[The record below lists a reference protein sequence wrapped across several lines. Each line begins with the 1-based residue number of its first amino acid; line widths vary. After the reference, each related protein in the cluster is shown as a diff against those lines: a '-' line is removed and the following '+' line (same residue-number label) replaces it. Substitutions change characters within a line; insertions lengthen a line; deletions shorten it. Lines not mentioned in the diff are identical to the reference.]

1 MIVNIHKVIYRT
13 TAEGFGLRSCVWM
26 QGCSRHCKGCMAKE
40 TWSPDEGTR
49 MDTEEILK
57 SIFEQIEPDCTIQ
70 DGNLSDRIEG
80 VTFLGGEPFE
90 QSEALAEMIQKI
102 KEKGLSVIVFT
113 GFTIEQLQARQEEV
127 VSRCLENIDLL
138 IDGAYIED
146 KREFVRPW
154 VGSSNQ
160 RFLFLTDKYS
170 EKDIERTNN
179 RLEIRITRDGK
190 IQINGMADFEN
201 LIKNTDR
208 RKNNGSI

>member
-13 TAEGFGLRSCVWM
+13 TAEGFGIRSCVWM

-40 TWSPDEGTR
+40 TWNPDEGIQ
-49 MDTEEILK
+49 MDTDEILV
-57 SIFEQIEPDCTIQ
+57 SVFEQIEPDCTIQ
-70 DGNLSDRIEG
+70 DGNLSDGIEG

-113 GFTIEQLQARQEEV
+113 GFTIEQLQARQEEA
-127 VSRCLENIDLL
+127 VSRCLEKIDLL
-138 IDGAYIED
+138 IDGAYIEE

-201 LIKNTDR
+201 LTKNTDR